1 MALKYFQKVQVEQD
15 VDLETE
21 SVRQSDNDS
30 SDEEIDCSIIAKCPR
45 IDTSDVA
52 SCMSSGDITDSD

>member
-1 MALKYFQKVQVEQD
+1 MALYKYFQKVQVEQD

-30 SDEEIDCSIIAKCPR
+30 SDEEI
-45 IDTSDVA
+45 VVLL
-52 SCMSSGDITDSD
+52 